1 MFNKFRRK
9 KVKIPSKNIC
19 IIPKCKIVSKKEYIE
34 KYEKNIKNNT
44 FVEENINVND
54 WQYKSDNED
63 TKIHVKRNLHSEI
76 KTRNEMIIYFTE
88 IWAENKEKHLRTLLK
103 CDSEGNIKKQ
113 KKVNIVE
120 LVDNYNAERQE
131 RLVKKHIIIKPKE
144 NDSILRRNTNNLMK
158 KFIEN
163 LQVI

>member
-1 MFNKFRRK
+1 
-9 KVKIPSKNIC
+9 
-19 IIPKCKIVSKKEYIE
+19 
-34 KYEKNIKNNT
+34 
-44 FVEENINVND
+44 
-54 WQYKSDNED
+54 
-63 TKIHVKRNLHSEI
+63 
-76 KTRNEMIIYFTE
+76 MIINYLQTKRHF
-88 IWAENKEKHLRTLLK
+88 
-103 CDSEGNIKKQ
+103 SVSGNIKKQ

>member
-63 TKIHVKRNLHSEI
+63 TKIHVKRKLHSEI

-131 RLVKKHIIIKPKE
+131 RLMKKHIIIKPKE

>member
-34 KYEKNIKNNT
+34 KYQKNIKNNT

-63 TKIHVKRNLHSEI
+63 TKIHVKRKLHSEI

-131 RLVKKHIIIKPKE
+131 RLVKKQFIIKPKE
-144 NDSILRRNTNNLMK
+144 NDSILKRNTNNLMI